1 MRSLELVRIEAGL
14 HDWAAMECGCSWPG
28 RRNSAE
34 HLPAGFIAMLE
45 SGAPLSVDDWAENHA
60 YIQSNL
66 MEPAVAATSLV
77 VAALAG
83 RPPVADRHELLSA
96 LSILTSGEQEEIAD
110 ACLDVVR
117 GATWILYEELAAGE
131 QVGTSGLAYE
141 LLMFMD
147 EQDGRLAAYHHVYG
161 PSLPPH
167 LR

>member
-14 HDWAAMECGCSWPG
+14 HDWAAMRCGCSWQG

-34 HLPAGFIAMLE
+34 HLPAEFIEMLE
-45 SGAPLSVDDWAENHA
+45 SGSPLQVEEWAENHA
-60 YIQSNL
+60 YILSNSK
-66 MEPAVAATSLV
+66 EPAVAVTSLV

-83 RPPVADRHELLSA
+83 RPPVESRHELLWT
-96 LSILTSGEQEEIAD
+96 LSVLAGGEPAD
-110 ACLDVVR
+110 KGDECLDVVR
-117 GATWILYEELAAGE
+117 RATWILYEELAAGE

-147 EQDGRLAAYHHVYG
+147 EQADRLAAYHHIYREK
-161 PSLPPH
+161 LPLH